1 MENKWLY
8 DGVMSFENPDYESP
22 DSLFYNNPYGVSVYT
37 DWMADYGAV
46 RSGISPD
53 ITNAG
58 GEVMP
63 RPAFPTLDSGM
74 AVGQA
79 IIDNQWEQA
88 GGDYLEFVKNYVYGN
103 NKSFDEIAPDEQ
115 QKLRNYAGHLETYRA
130 HENQKADLQVAVQN
144 IDNQTETEYFYET
157 LLEMYPDQAKAI
169 DANLQSGEY
178 TVNDLMNSFG
188 STKPL
193 TNQKG
198 LTEDVFT
205 MQNAG
210 AVWDS
215 FQAGTAGLVSDL
227 GGMMQYWGLESGK
240 DLAEWGKA
248 IQQNNTVDR
257 DAVEWDWNHIGSKEF
272 WMIDAPTALPSM
284 LSLMI
289 PYFGFGR
296 LGAGAFQATKYA
308 KHFRD
313 IERAYRG
320 TVKGAGALKTMKRG
334 EAISASM
341 AGAMGGRQVE
351 ALIEAGGTW
360 NQMKELGYTDEQAGM
375 ASRSVFKNNQ
385 WLMASDFAQLA
396 GIYGRLPFRLANNFG
411 NWYRGAG
418 IGLGVLAEGYEEVL
432 QSYFQDVGRAVADD
446 QIDDPEL
453 VLDIRKLDGESKKA
467 FAIGVLGGGFFE
479 AGGALA
485 TRGTRD
491 IDELLEDVYIKYE
504 SRKEAKENATS
515 DMNEEFS
522 EFLRQASALP
532 ALRDKTRILFSDR
545 QLVDTYTEQE
555 LIDIGYNPD
564 DYADAKIE
572 EDNARYDKEVGGNQ
586 YLLSP
591 EAFNFMDNDGN
602 VTVIFGRNASNEA
615 VLEDVSEAVFR
626 RLEQIDPVLYNDIQ
640 AWIQRNQEK
649 SSNFQGRELFSKSF
663 VYNYLG
669 VESTV
674 PENNTGSLALP
685 QELAERFDEYFIN
698 EDGQNII
705 SEIMGIQEREAEML
719 QLPEQGTYGATEPM
733 SVLSRPAVT
742 IKEIGTEYVNQK
754 EGLPPDINDFVQWT
768 VNGVDQFE
776 TPKKI
781 INIMPDSSGRLY
793 ALLEGEATGIP
804 LDQAEIKQPPATAN
818 QIFITIDNN
827 QGELFSLPEVD
838 PVTQEDKPIVKRTVK
853 VKGIDSFKFGEQLT
867 LDDVAKNIN
876 KIDKDNSDTSNI
888 IKKNVQNL
896 KNIKKEDFTYERVL
910 NMLSQAPQVA
920 ESLEPAVSLSVLKEI
935 TSNLDLP
942 VKNKGK
948 KLEHLISIR
957 EFFEDNKDT
966 EGSHMGAMIPKDM
979 IQQIE
984 MDSPRITRHF
994 TNVIRDAYRRL
1005 LPNGTFEVNLPED
1018 ITKGQRQKVLDLL
1031 LGADRGLVQLPPGT
1045 SYAVNQKVTKKHS
1058 GIFTQA
1064 SYKNGK
1070 WSTPTKLVFKGKGE
1084 VPPSFV
1090 AISAVDPT
1098 LGDTKGEQGLPRVWN
1113 KTKKTWEKTNATY
1126 TQEQYQGYIDR
1137 AVETGVQ
1144 EIQDELYS
1152 VFDTLGMIKDIAE
1165 PRKYID
1171 IALNWYTG
1179 AVDKSIQI
1187 VGATELPSLLD
1198 TSAKDYG
1205 ESIAQTN
1212 QQIFRLLLG
1221 LTSPNQP
1228 VDNNFNYAVE
1238 IYKHIEE
1245 GGGRPQF
1252 TDANTGFKFFKKVDG
1267 ENLKMPNAIAKNIE
1281 LFYDLKDQEFNGD
1294 ILRALEWIKTKHDP
1308 NEINYVLNN
1317 LGQKTKEFVGED
1329 FKTKVNGAEM
1339 FGFKVGAFVSNLLGD
1354 TDISTIDLW
1363 MSRQI
1368 NRWLGEPFTNTNA
1381 VVSRLFGENLF
1392 APNSAT
1398 TKMRDEA
1405 GSRQNFLLFRDIIK
1419 GIAND
1424 QRVTDAI
1431 GRKIT
1436 PMEAQA
1442 LLWYMEK
1449 ALYLNQ
1455 NARSQKEMKESD
1467 YGSYAEIR
1475 AEGRRDTS
1483 LGNQDTTGSKPDG
1496 GEGAYITGSGT
1507 RAFESTISQDSE
1519 GATLGRIDLNEEF
1532 DRDDKLRP
1540 YRAFG
1545 AKYASEEAKRMQ
1557 KEYDKNYRPEQWKD
1571 YLVTFSTQVG
1581 KLHPKLPG
1589 LFRRFQFF
1597 SLKYYNESMA
1607 DVEPLIT
1614 KLKDLH
1620 KKADKNEVVRKDY
1633 LDIDK
1638 GLKNRKYQEIKPL
1651 LDKYGLFEDVK
1662 RARERLDKI
1671 AKDKEAVGFDSGFLE
1686 DYFPRSV
1693 IDHVALKNYL
1703 LEYVADQADKD
1714 AIAEQIEESSRDVK
1728 RILTQEEQLEVMQRV
1743 LLGRAQSNT
1752 STPSNLKQRKITQI
1766 NDSAN
1771 QFYAPTYDALGIYM
1785 AQVTE
1790 AIAGKRFLGQSKY
1803 SVRKQGSQYIV
1814 AHKHSGK
1821 DATGLK
1827 FKNKRDAFDAMKL
1840 MVRKHLDVQ
1849 GIPLLGMEYTID
1861 SFMLRAM
1868 EQFELSKDSEA
1879 RLRKLLQSYFNR
1891 TKANP
1896 LVANIKTFGYITS
1909 MGSLF
1914 SAVTQIADVGLSVW
1928 RAGDRGLF
1936 RIPTGGF
1943 RTISALTKAMIYN
1956 FGGKKDN
1963 QFIARDDYGVDAIAE
1978 EVKPQIGQNP
1988 LLNALQWVFR
1998 KVQLER
2004 MDRIGKD
2011 TTVNATIAKFRALA
2025 KNPAKKEFNEFI
2037 YRLEQTFDKQE
2048 IAQILTDLR
2057 ENNNSELIMLL
2068 SYTELLK
2075 VQPIG
2080 KSEVPVG
2087 YLDMPNGRIM
2097 YQLKTF
2103 LLKRFDVWRDEVAYI
2118 NKQYAEAE
2126 AKGDKLKMLNLKKKY
2141 LVRLVGLVATLAMA
2155 EAGTDE
2161 IKDLIAGRDTD
2172 LSDRVTGNL
2181 LKMIGLSKFTFW
2193 KAKREGID
2201 SALFGLITPPVT
2213 SFANDIAIKDGYT
2226 MAEKYYKGGSKAL
2239 ADHIENTGLRIY
2251 THIPLVG
2258 KHLYW
2263 WNEDWWGKRPAKL
2276 GIGRGVVIQEKYG
2289 NKKEEES
2296 SGFKKGKRTRRSRRK
2311 RRERKR

>member
-46 RSGISPD
+46 RSGIAPD

-79 IIDNQWEQA
+79 IIDNQWA
-88 GGDYLEFVKNYVYGN
+88 NAKGDYLEFVKNYVYGN
-103 NKSFDEIAPDEQ
+103 NKSFDDITPDEQ
-115 QKLRNYAGHLETYRA
+115 QKLRNYAGHLETYRQ
-130 HENQKADLQVAVQN
+130 HENQKTDLEVAVKN
-144 IDNQTETEYFYET
+144 IDNQNETEYFYET
-157 LLEMYPDQAKAI
+157 LLEMYPDKADAI
-169 DANLQSGEY
+169 NANLKSGEY
-178 TVNDLMNSFG
+178 SVADMQSSFG
-188 STKPL
+188 KSKPM
-193 TNQKG
+193 TNQSG
-198 LTEDVFT
+198 LTDDIFT
-205 MQNAG
+205 KQNMG
-210 AVWDS
+210 AMWDS
-215 FQAGTAGLVSDL
+215 FQAGSAGMVSDL
-227 GGMMQYWGLESGK
+227 GGMLQYWGLESGK
-240 DLAEWGKA
+240 DLADWGKA
-248 IQQNNTVDR
+248 IQQDNTVAR
-257 DAVEWDWNHIGSKEF
+257 DDVQWDWEHLASKEF

-296 LGAGAFQATKYA
+296 AGGAVYKATNYA
-308 KHFRD
+308 KKFRD
-313 IERAYRG
+313 IERGYRG
-320 TVKGAGALKTMKRG
+320 TVKGATALKGLKRG
-334 EAISASM
+334 EAISKSI
-341 AGAMGGRQVE
+341 AGAIGGRQVE

-375 ASRSVFKNNQ
+375 AGRSVYLNNQ
-385 WLMASDFAQLA
+385 WLMLSDFGQLA

-418 IGLGVLAEGYEEVL
+418 IATGVLAEGYEEVL
-432 QSYFQDVGRAVADD
+432 QAYFQDVGRAVADD
-446 QIDDPEL
+446 KIDDPEL
-453 VLDIRKLDGESKKA
+453 VLDVRKLDGESKKA

-504 SRKEAKENATS
+504 SRKEAKENATEELS
-515 DMNEEFS
+515 EEFS

-532 ALRDKTRILFSDR
+532 ALKDRTRILFSDR

-555 LIDIGYNPD
+555 LIDIGYNPA
-564 DYADAKIE
+564 DYADSRIA

-591 EAFNFMDNDGN
+591 EAFNYMDNDGN

-615 VLEDVSEAVFR
+615 VLEDVSEAVYR

-663 VYNYLG
+663 VYKYLG
-669 VESTV
+669 VQSQQE
-674 PENNTGSLALP
+674 ENNTGTLDLP
-685 QELAERFDEYFIN
+685 ADLAERFDEYFIN
-698 EDGQNII
+698 DEGDNII
-705 SEIMGIQEREAEML
+705 TEIMGIQERESELL
-719 QLPEQGTYGATEPM
+719 QLPEQGTASNLEEPM
-733 SVLSRPAVT
+733 RVLSRPAVT
-742 IKEIGTEYVNQK
+742 IKELDGEYDANPSS
-754 EGLPPDINDFVQWT
+754 GLPQIDDFVQWT
-768 VNGVDQFE
+768 SNGVDQFD

-781 INIMPDSSGRLY
+781 VAIQPDSSGRLY
-793 ALLEGEATGIP
+793 ALLEGETTGVP
-804 LDQAEIKQPPATAN
+804 LDQVELRQPPATPD

-827 QGELFSLPEVD
+827 QGELFSVPEVD
-838 PVTQEDKPIVKRTVK
+838 PATQEDKPIVKRTVK
-853 VKGIDSFKFGEQLT
+853 IKGIADFKLGEQLT
-867 LDDVAKNIN
+867 IDDVVN
-876 KIDKDNSDTSNI
+876 KVNEIDKDNASTKNKIQD
-888 IKKNVQNL
+888 IKGL
-896 KNIKKEDFTYERVL
+896 DKKHFTRQRIM

-920 ESLEPAVSLSVLKEI
+920 ESLEPVVGLSVLKEI
-935 TSNLDLP
+935 TADLNLP

-957 EFFEDNKDT
+957 EFFEDNAEKT
-966 EGSHMGAMIPKDM
+966 EGALIGAMLPKDL
-979 IQQIE
+979 IQAVE
-984 MDSPRITRHF
+984 MESPRVTRHF
-994 TNVIRDAYRRL
+994 TNVITDAYRRL
-1005 LPNGTFEVNLPED
+1005 LPNGTFEIHLPEGT
-1018 ITKGQRQKVLDLL
+1018 TKGQRQKILDLM
-1031 LGADRGLVQLPPGT
+1031 LGADRGLVQLPKGT
-1045 SYAVNQKVTKKHS
+1045 QYAVNQRVTKKYS
-1058 GIFTQA
+1058 GLFTQA
-1064 SYKNGK
+1064 SYKDGK
-1070 WSTPTKLVFKGKGE
+1070 WSTPNKLVFKGKAE
-1084 VPPSFV
+1084 VPPSLV
-1090 AISAVDPT
+1090 AIMGVDPT
-1098 LGDTKGEQGLPRVWN
+1098 LGDTQGQQGLPRVWN
-1113 KTKKTWEKTNATY
+1113 KTKKTWEKTNVTY
-1126 TQEQYQGYIDR
+1126 TQQQYQDYIDR

-1144 EIQDELYS
+1144 EIQDELFS
-1152 VFDTLGMIKDIAE
+1152 VFDTLGQIKDIE
-1165 PRKYID
+1165 NPRKYIEV
-1171 IALNWYTG
+1171 ALNWYSG
-1179 AVDKSIQI
+1179 AVDKSIQV
-1187 VGATELPSLLD
+1187 VGASELPSLLD
-1198 TSAKDYG
+1198 PATAED
-1205 ESIAQTN
+1205 AQLL
-1212 QQIFRLLLG
+1212 FRTLLG
-1221 LTSPNQP
+1221 LTSPNQA

-1245 GGGRPQF
+1245 KNGRPTF
-1252 TDANTGFKFFKKVDG
+1252 ERSSPGFKSFTKVDG
-1267 ENLKMPNAIAKNIE
+1267 GTMKMPDAIALNIE
-1281 LFYDLKDQEFNGD
+1281 LLYDLKDTQYDGSFRKAID
-1294 ILRALEWIKTKHDP
+1294 FLRTIQKPTEVNA
-1308 NEINYVLNN
+1308 VLTN
-1317 LGQKTKEFVGED
+1317 LGRKTRAFDEALDIDGVY
-1329 FKTKVNGAEM
+1329 GAEM
-1339 FGFKVGAFVSNLLGD
+1339 FNFKVGTFVANLLGQSD
-1354 TDISTIDLW
+1354 VATIDLW

-1368 NRWLGEPFTNTNA
+1368 NRWLGEPYTNTNA
-1381 VVSRLFGENLF
+1381 VVSRLFGDNLF

-1405 GSRQNFLLFRDIIK
+1405 GSRQNFLLFRDVIK

-1436 PMEAQA
+1436 TMEAQA

-1455 NARSQKEMKESD
+1455 NARSQKPMKESD

-1475 AEGRRDTS
+1475 AEQRRNTS
-1483 LGNQDTTGSKPDG
+1483 LGNQDTTGAKPERR
-1496 GEGAYITGSGT
+1496 EGAYIKGSGR
-1507 RAFESTISQDSE
+1507 RAFESSISQETE

-1532 DRDDKLRP
+1532 DRDDRLRP

-1545 AKYASEEAKRMQ
+1545 AKYASEEARRMQ
-1557 KEYDKNYRPEQWKD
+1557 EEYDKNYRPQQWKD
-1571 YLVTFSTQVG
+1571 YLVTWSTQIG

-1589 LFRRFQFF
+1589 LFRRFQFY

-1607 DVEPLIT
+1607 DAEPLIK
-1614 KLKDLH
+1614 KLQALH
-1620 KKADKNEVVRKDY
+1620 KKSDKNEVIRRDY

-1638 GLKNRKYQEIKPL
+1638 GLKNNRYKEIKPL
-1651 LDKYGLFEDVK
+1651 LDKYGMYDDVMRVRK
-1662 RARERLDKI
+1662 RLEKI
-1671 AKDKEAVGFDSGFLE
+1671 AKDKEAVGFDSGYLV

-1693 IDHVALKNYL
+1693 VDHVALKNYL

-1714 AIAEQIEESSRDVK
+1714 AIAEQIEESATDVQRK
-1728 RILTQEEQLEVMQRV
+1728 LTEEEHVEIIQRV

-1752 STPSNLKQRKITQI
+1752 STPDNLKARKITQI

-1790 AIAGKRFLGQSKY
+1790 AIAGKRFLGQSRY

-1840 MVRKHLDVQ
+1840 MVKRHLDVQ
-1849 GIPLLGMEYTID
+1849 GIPMLGMQYTID

-1868 EQFELSKDSEA
+1868 DEYQLSPDAEA
-1879 RLRKLLQSYFNR
+1879 RLRSLLQSYFSR
-1891 TKANP
+1891 VKGNP
-1896 LVANIKTFGYITS
+1896 LTTNIKNFGYITS
-1909 MGSLF
+1909 MGSIF

-1928 RAGDRGLF
+1928 RAGDKGLF

-1963 QFIARDDYGVDAIAE
+1963 QFIARDDYGVDSIAE
-1978 EVKPQIGQNP
+1978 EIKPQIGSNSI
-1988 LLNALQWVFR
+1988 LNALQWVFK

-2025 KNPAKKEFNEFI
+2025 KNPAKREYSEFI

-2048 IAQILTDLR
+2048 IAQIITDLR

-2087 YLDMPNGRIM
+2087 YLNMPNGRIM

-2126 AKGDKLKMLNLKKKY
+2126 AQGNKLQMANLQKKY
-2141 LVRLVGLVATLAMA
+2141 WVRLVGLISTLVMA

-2161 IKDLIAGRDTD
+2161 IKDIIAGRETD
-2172 LSDRVTGNL
+2172 LTDRMVGNL
-2181 LKMIGLSKFTFW
+2181 LKMVGLSKFTFW
-2193 KAKREGID
+2193 KAKREGVD
-2201 SALFGLITPPVT
+2201 SALFGLITPPVASAT
-2213 SFANDIAIKDGYT
+2213 NDIFIKDGYRI
-2226 MAEKYYKGGSKAL
+2226 AEKYAKEGSAGVKK
-2239 ADHIENTGLRIY
+2239 HIEKTGLRLY

-2263 WNEDWWGKRPAKL
+2263 WNEDVWGKRPAKF
-2276 GIGRGVVIQEKYG
+2276 GIGRGVVIQDKYG
-2289 NKKEEES
+2289 SKAEEKKK
-2296 SGFKKGKRTRRSRRK
+2296 GFKKGRRTRRKRRSRR
-2311 RRERKR
+2311 R